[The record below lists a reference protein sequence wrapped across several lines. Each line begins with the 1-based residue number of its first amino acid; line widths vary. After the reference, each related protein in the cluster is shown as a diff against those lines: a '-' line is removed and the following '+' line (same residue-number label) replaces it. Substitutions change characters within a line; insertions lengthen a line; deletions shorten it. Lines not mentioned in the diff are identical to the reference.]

1 MTFLDL
7 FREKYERR
15 GGTAEQFLEAH
26 LQADPEA
33 VVHYLMEHSPEAMRG
48 ALIVAAEDFRNTG
61 RTHCDA
67 LVALLQ
73 EGRAA
78 MTYDRLAAD
87 LPELPEPF
95 AGEQRYDVDWAVD
108 RRDLLRW
115 VR

>member
-7 FREKYERR
+7 YREKYERR

-26 LQADPEA
+26 RHADPEKVA
-33 VVHYLMEHSPEAMRG
+33 DYLLEHHPEGVRG

-61 RTHCDA
+61 RTHSDA

-78 MTYDRLAAD
+78 LVYERLAAD

-95 AGEQRYDVDWAVD
+95 AGEQRYDVDWAID
-108 RRDLLRW
+108 RRDLVNW
-115 VR
+115 VK

>member
-7 FREKYERR
+7 YREKYERR
-15 GGTAEQFLEAH
+15 GGTAARFVEAYQ
-26 LQADPEA
+26 QADPEA
-33 VVHYLMEHSPEAMRG
+33 VVDYLLARSPEGVRG
-48 ALIVAAEDFRNTG
+48 ALISAATDFRNTG
-61 RTHCDA
+61 RTHSSA

-87 LPELPEPF
+87 LPELSEPF

-108 RRDLLRW
+108 RRDLLNW
-115 VR
+115 VK